1 MLLLYSSQYSPRLQ
15 YIAATLLQELS
26 RIDIAFTYNKEEFR
40 LFEGPKINYSKDPLD
55 EEELWIYPV
64 PLLFENEITRQE
76 PRCQLHEAYTILF
89 PVRKGDLPFD
99 IFAASFYLIS
109 RYEEYLPFTEDKY
122 GRFSHTESIAF
133 KEGFLNQPLINT
145 WVISLQ
151 RLLRLKFPMIFFKI
165 KKFNFIPTYDIDIA
179 FSYLNKGFVRNAGGL
194 VRSLLKGELSA
205 VKERIEV
212 LAGKKEDPFD
222 VYEWLYALHLKYNLR
237 PYYFFLVAKDPKGY
251 DKNISPEKEEMQELI
266 RYHAMGYQVG
276 IHPSWQSGDNETL
289 LREEIGLMEYLI
301 NKRITCSRQHYI
313 RFSLP
318 QTYRRLLTLG
328 IEKEFSMGY
337 GSINGFR
344 ASIAAPFYW
353 YDLLKDE
360 RTSLR
365 IYPFCFMDANS
376 FFQQRQTPQ
385 QAFDEIRHY
394 HDVIKKVNGT
404 MITIWHNNFF
414 GSDKL
419 YEGWKHVYELF
430 LQEVLYWDF

>member
-1 MLLLYSSQYSPRLQ
+1 MLLLYSSRYSPRLQ
-15 YIAATLLQELS
+15 YIATTLLQELS
-26 RIDIAFTYNKEEFR
+26 RIDISFTNSKEEFR
-40 LFEGPKINYSKDPLD
+40 LFEGPKINYSEDPVD

-64 PLLFENEITRQE
+64 PLLFENGITYQL

-89 PVRKGDLPFD
+89 PVRNGDLPFD
-99 IFAASFYLIS
+99 ILAASFYLIS
-109 RYEEYLPFTEDKY
+109 RYEEYLPFTEDQY
-122 GRFSHTESIAF
+122 GRFSHAESIAF

-151 RLLRLKFPMIFFKI
+151 RLLRLKFPMIFFKT

-266 RYHAMGYQVG
+266 RYHSMGYQVG

-301 NKRITCSRQHYI
+301 NKRITCSRQHFI

-394 HDVIKKVNGT
+394 HDVTKKVNGT

>member
-1 MLLLYSSQYSPRLQ
+1 
-15 YIAATLLQELS
+15 
-26 RIDIAFTYNKEEFR
+26 
-40 LFEGPKINYSKDPLD
+40 
-55 EEELWIYPV
+55 
-64 PLLFENEITRQE
+64 
-76 PRCQLHEAYTILF
+76 
-89 PVRKGDLPFD
+89 
-99 IFAASFYLIS
+99 
-109 RYEEYLPFTEDKY
+109 
-122 GRFSHTESIAF
+122 
-133 KEGFLNQPLINT
+133 
-145 WVISLQ
+145 
-151 RLLRLKFPMIFFKI
+151 
-165 KKFNFIPTYDIDIA
+165 
-179 FSYLNKGFVRNAGGL
+179 
-194 VRSLLKGELSA
+194 
-205 VKERIEV
+205 
-212 LAGKKEDPFD
+212 
-222 VYEWLYALHLKYNLR
+222 
-237 PYYFFLVAKDPKGY
+237 
-251 DKNISPEKEEMQELI
+251 
-266 RYHAMGYQVG
+266 MGYQVG

-318 QTYRRLLTLG
+318 QTYRRLLSLG